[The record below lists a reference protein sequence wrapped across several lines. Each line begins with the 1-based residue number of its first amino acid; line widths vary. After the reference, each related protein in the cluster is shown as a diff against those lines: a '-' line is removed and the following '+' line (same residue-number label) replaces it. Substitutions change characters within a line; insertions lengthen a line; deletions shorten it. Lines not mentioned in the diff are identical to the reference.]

1 MPFCALA
8 RPSIPPKLFDPPLSF
23 LKLAQLLFVLTAH
36 FVVLFTQLV
45 LLLAQL
51 PFIGVV
57 SKKRACQSQQKRQA
71 CE

>member
-1 MPFCALA
+1 LPFCALA
-8 RPSIPPKLFDPPLSF
+8 RPSIPPKLFDPPSF